1 MDDSMTDP
9 SLWKEALLCRESEN
23 ILSVSNAF
31 LYTLRALHEEQ
42 SRNGQ
47 PTEWIAHHPIV
58 RTFAA
63 RIAELAGALSA
74 TDRAAVDRRAGG

>member
-1 MDDSMTDP
+1 MDSELADP
-9 SLWKEALLCRESEN
+9 SLWKEALLCRESDN
-23 ILSVSNAF
+23 ILSLSNSF

-63 RIAELAGALSA
+63 RIAELAGPLTAG
-74 TDRAAVDRRAGG
+74 DRVAVERSAGG